1 MAREAMDDLLD
12 RLEDRV
18 ARAADQL
25 RELAVER
32 VRLAQEV
39 GALNERLRELERR
52 PAAGGPEGPGGVAE
66 RPALVGALREAL
78 AALRGS

>member
-1 MAREAMDDLLD
+1 MTRGAMDDLLD

-32 VRLAQEV
+32 VRLAEEV
-39 GALNERLRELERR
+39 GALNQRLRELERR
-52 PAAGGPEGPGGVAE
+52 PAARDPEGPVGVAE
-66 RPALVGALREAL
+66 RPVLVGALREAL
-78 AALRGS
+78 AVLRGS